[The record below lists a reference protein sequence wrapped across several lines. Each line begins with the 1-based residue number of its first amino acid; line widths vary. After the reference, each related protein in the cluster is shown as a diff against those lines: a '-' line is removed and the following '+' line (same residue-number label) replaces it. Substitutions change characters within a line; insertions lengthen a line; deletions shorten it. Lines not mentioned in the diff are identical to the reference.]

1 MNWYKEHWRLTAVSA
16 VLIFLLIVTLVSYA
30 GQGSNSWLG
39 KRIESVTA
47 YIQEPV
53 TNGGNAVT
61 TTIRGLFQFRGIMA
75 ENEKLKEE
83 NTKLQK
89 ELIDAALSNQELKEL
104 KQLSSSLNYISP
116 SKKYKHVTASV
127 IGTDSAQLYN
137 IFTINEGTN
146 QGIVKDSVVINADG
160 LVGRIYEAGPNWSK
174 VMAVIDENNN
184 VSFQIFRNLG
194 LLGILS
200 GDGTGGLSG
209 YMLDAKAS
217 VIKGDTLITS
227 GMELY
232 PQGIP
237 IGTITAVHTD
247 KDALLQRITVKPAV
261 NFDDIQKVTVII
273 TAQ

>member
-16 VLIFLLIVTLVSYA
+16 VLILLLIVTLVSYA
-30 GQGSNSWLG
+30 GQGNNSWLG

-61 TTIRGLFQFRGIMA
+61 TTIRGLFQFRSILA

-83 NTKLQK
+83 NTKLEK

-116 SKKYKHVTASV
+116 SKKYKYVAASV
-127 IGTDSAQLYN
+127 IGADSAQLYN
-137 IFTINEGTN
+137 IFTINEGTK
-146 QGIVKDSVVINADG
+146 QGIVKDCVVINADG

-237 IGTITAVHTD
+237 IGAITAVHTD

-261 NFDDIQKVTVII
+261 NFADIQKVTVIV